1 MGDRPS
7 GTPSR
12 THRPYGMR
20 PRFDTTRRLERM
32 FVSCRITP
40 CPSNDP
46 PHVQVVT
53 PTSADGS
60 SWAGNRAG
68 APPGTPGTAPTGAC
82 GAGRC
87 WRSHRACG
95 SRSPPRRCWVWP
107 DRTGSTVPRSG
118 DRRGRAVVSGDPSA
132 SFAAGVSPLFRQ
144 GTVPRLV
151 GAAARGCA
159 PLSLD
164 AVNGSG
170 PLCVMPAWMR
180 SRGPVAAGGRDA
192 RSFDPGQSS
201 ACSGLDDSDACQA
214 ARFIAAAR
222 RRRVKVV
229 VRPAGS
235 ACGAGRVSR
244 GRTSRPSVA

>member
-1 MGDRPS
+1 MS
-7 GTPSR
+7 FR
-12 THRPYGMR
+12 T
-20 PRFDTTRRLERM
+20 
-32 FVSCRITP
+32 
-40 CPSNDP
+40 
-46 PHVQVVT
+46 
-53 PTSADGS
+53 TSARPGGNPNRSTLSCGCAGSGCFSRDGS
-60 SWAGNRAG
+60 VASGCRSTVG
-68 APPGTPGTAPTGAC
+68 S
-82 GAGRC
+82 AGRPFFGG
-87 WRSHRACG
+87 RATEGPNPVGADSGRAEDCPVCRVVCG
-95 SRSPPRRCWVWP
+95 SSDGRL
-107 DRTGSTVPRSG
+107 DFATV
-118 DRRGRAVVSGDPSA
+118 
-132 SFAAGVSPLFRQ
+132 
-144 GTVPRLV
+144 
-151 GAAARGCA
+151 
-159 PLSLD
+159 SLI
-164 AVNGSG
+164 AISGSG